1 MHRQL
6 RMLKSNR
13 DNFIDDCL
21 ERMYDKIN
29 EIMNLSMNKDTK
41 VKNISDDIL
50 AKMKGGYTN
59 V

>member
-1 MHRQL
+1 MIRIKKHYVKEKADL
-6 RMLKSNR
+6 
-13 DNFIDDCL
+13 DDCL
-21 ERMYDKIN
+21 ERMYDKIK

-41 VKNISDDIL
+41 VKNIPDGIIL